1 MVGMLRVVIY
11 LIAVQLEQFFWS
23 LQRTWKKI
31 FFFFSLSDLFQETT
45 NANQSLVTIL
55 RVSSRKISNIS

>member
-31 FFFFSLSDLFQETT
+31 FFFFSLSDLFEETT

>member
-23 LQRTWKKI
+23 LQQTWKKK
-31 FFFFSLSDLFQETT
+31 FFFSLSDLFQETT
-45 NANQSLVTIL
+45 NTNRSLVTIL
-55 RVSSRKISNIS
+55 RVSIRKISNIS

>member
-23 LQRTWKKI
+23 LQQTWKKN

-45 NANQSLVTIL
+45 NTNQSLVTIL
-55 RVSSRKISNIS
+55 RVNNIKH

>member
-23 LQRTWKKI
+23 LQRTWKKK
-31 FFFFSLSDLFQETT
+31 FFFSLYQIYFKKQQTEI
-45 NANQSLVTIL
+45 NH
-55 RVSSRKISNIS
+55 